1 MIWLASFPRS
11 GNTFFRNVLYEVY
24 GLESSTWHLESNYP
38 LEPEY
43 DRFPV
48 VKTHLLPHQ
57 LKPSNP
63 NIKKV
68 YIVRD
73 GRDALVSM
81 AHHRKDIVEP
91 GTDFYVNLLEA
102 ILAMEGSFFGGW
114 SENVK
119 QWVACADV
127 VIRFEDLIADPIRE
141 VEKLREIM
149 DLPQPNPEKLPTFKS
164 LKFGKPHYGSGKKL
178 LGEDEAANMAKVN
191 FRKGK
196 AGGWREEMPPELE
209 QLFWELHHEQ
219 MEVLGYYRGKPGEST
234 PIEQAIKE
242 GINPAWPY
250 RILIEGNK
258 TEDPHMDG
266 VRRYLE
272 ELLSGLEA
280 FQRQQPDKWRID
292 VFTQGKIT
300 PLFQYIEKL
309 YERREHERQSYG
321 LPPPPAKL
329 NLDALIQK
337 VLKVMKDNLHDKVY
351 DLIIDKAQP
360 IRKLL
365 DWFREDT
372 IDEKY
377 KKARQVASK
386 NHQLIHIPLPQ
397 NYYFVNELA
406 LLKVFTVHDMTHK
419 LCPQFHDQS
428 NLLLAKKGMDY
439 ISSGADA
446 IINVS
451 GSTQKDLLEEFPHLG
466 DRSQIIYEAA
476 NADLFKVQ
484 DDPIKWAEIKLRYGM
499 EDYPYFISLSTIEP
513 RKNLKNIIEGF
524 FLMLSQNTATNVR
537 LVICGRKGWK
547 HEQLY
552 KDNHPFANR
561 IHFTGHVLDED
572 LPWLYSKAIAL
583 CYVPHYEG
591 FGLPPL
597 EAMCCRTPVL
607 YGNNSALPEIAGEA
621 GLPVDQNDKLDIANQ
636 MARLLIDKNLRDELA
651 SKAFIR
657 SRHFS
662 WLKTAF
668 QTLNVY
674 EKTIINREK
683 VENKNGQPYI
693 TPEEG

>member
-24 GLESSTWHLESNYP
+24 GLESSTWHMEANYP
-38 LEPEY
+38 LEPDY

-57 LKPSNP
+57 LIPSNP
-63 NIKKV
+63 EIKKV

-119 QWVACADV
+119 QWMECADI
-127 VIRFEDLIADPIRE
+127 VIRFEDLIEDPIRE
-141 VEKLREIM
+141 VEKLRQIM
-149 DLPQPNPEKLPTFKS
+149 DLPHPNLEKLPTFQS
-164 LKFGKPHYGSGKKL
+164 LKFGKPQYGSGRKI

-196 AGGWREEMPPELE
+196 TGGWREEMPPELE
-209 QLFWELHHEQ
+209 QLFWELHHHQ
-219 MEVLGYYRGKPGEST
+219 METLGYRREKSGKRNADRPVANDS
-234 PIEQAIKE
+234 Q
-242 GINPAWPY
+242 NPSWPY

-272 ELLSGLEA
+272 ELLSGLVA
-280 FQRQQPDKWRID
+280 FQRRQPDKWRID
-292 VFTQGKIT
+292 VLTQGRII
-300 PLFQYIEKL
+300 PLFQYHHKIN
-309 YERREHERQSYG
+309 ERREFERQTYG
-321 LPPPPAKL
+321 LQRPMEF
-329 NLDALIQK
+329 NLDSIIQR
-337 VLKVMKDNLHDKVY
+337 VLVVMKKTLPDKVY
-351 DLIIDKAQP
+351 DEIIYKAEP
-360 IRKLL
+360 VRKVLNWL
-365 DWFREDT
+365 RGGT
-372 IDEKY
+372 VYEKY
-377 KKARQVASK
+377 KKAWQVAAKS
-386 NHQLIHIPLPQ
+386 HQLIHIPLPQ
-397 NYYFVNELA
+397 NYYFVDELA
-406 LLKVFTVHDMTHK
+406 LLKVFTVHDMTHRI
-419 LCPQFHDQS
+419 CPQFHDQS
-428 NLLLAKKGMDY
+428 NLALAGKGMDY
-439 ISSGADA
+439 IATDA
-446 IINVS
+446 AAVINVS
-451 GSTQKDLLEEFPHLG
+451 DSTQSDLLEQFPHLK
-466 DRSQIIYEAA
+466 DRSYVIYEAA
-476 NADLFKVQ
+476 NADLFKYQ
-484 DDPIKWAEIKLRYGM
+484 EDPLKWKEIKLRYGL
-499 EDYPYFISLSTIEP
+499 DDQPYFISLSTMEP

-524 FLMLSQNTATNVR
+524 FLMLSQTGASDVR

-547 HEQLY
+547 HEKLFP
-552 KDNHPFANR
+552 DDHLFAER

-572 LPWLYSKAIAL
+572 LPWLYSKALAL
-583 CYVPHYEG
+583 CYIPHYEG

-621 GLPVDQNDKLDIANQ
+621 GLPVDQNDIQDVARQLT
-636 MARLLIDKNLRDELA
+636 RLLEDKNLVKELSA
-651 SKAFIR
+651 KAFVR

-674 EKTIINREK
+674 EDTIQNQTL
-683 VENKNGQPYI
+683 VENASIHPSKHTTGL
-693 TPEEG
+693 